1 MPSTTNHSLCPCIA
15 VPLGNVQLEF
25 TSLMVLYSRF
35 KIKTFYDVGPL
46 YGYTSSLFTAYLS
59 RFDESMILTSVR
71 GQITGSVP
79 TPRPSLVHSGH

>member
-1 MPSTTNHSLCPCIA
+1 MLDH
-15 VPLGNVQLEF
+15 VQLEF

-59 RFDESMILTSVR
+59 RFDETMILTSVR
-71 GQITGSVP
+71 SQPAPACSQQSACL
-79 TPRPSLVHSGH
+79 PRIGR